1 MGRMKSAISE
11 EYEEL
16 KEKAKEVG
24 LNTNVKE
31 QKQWYKTRQHEEV
44 KQWQLMI
51 MTLKLLR
58 VSNTYEL

>member
-31 QKQWYKTRQHEEV
+31 QKQ
-44 KQWQLMI
+44 
-51 MTLKLLR
+51 
-58 VSNTYEL
+58 